1 MNVKELIASQPA
13 EAIAAILL
21 DKFRN
26 KPDDR
31 DARERAIKRLI
42 KFIEDLDGIEPVDS
56 GHLILGIFHMDED
69 GDFLDPCLYC
79 KEELEVGC
87 RADSEL
93 AGLEDIEGLAEEISK
108 LPGEEQRKYCVPM
121 EEVFA
126 EFEIPEQTEEE
137 KQEAFTKLLFDL
149 QK

>member
-1 MNVKELIASQPA
+1 
-13 EAIAAILL
+13 
-21 DKFRN
+21 
-26 KPDDR
+26 
-31 DARERAIKRLI
+31 
-42 KFIEDLDGIEPVDS
+42 
-56 GHLILGIFHMDED
+56 MDED

-79 KEELEVGC
+79 KDELETGC

-126 EFEIPEQTEEE
+126 EFEIPDQMEEE